1 MGDYPVGMTWVDP
14 VEELSAIHR
23 WFGERGLELE
33 LFQRGDGRWRG
44 MVTVS
49 GESRGT
55 GQYVEGDDE
64 LDAARAAQRRHSSRQ
79 LRAALDGL
87 SQVAQSEVVQL
98 IAAELMLARMPGGR
112 SRFGRQA
119 ALATAVWMLDPKRR
133 SATRT
138 VGRVATDWARLR
150 VGGRNAGG
158 ELPRARAQE
167 MLPAALGATER
178 GLDALRTRLQQR
190 R

>member
-1 MGDYPVGMTWVDP
+1 MTWVDP
-14 VEELSAIHR
+14 SEELAAIHG
-23 WFGERGLELE
+23 WFTQRGLELE

-44 MVTVS
+44 MVTVA

-55 GQYVEGDDE
+55 GEYVEGEDE
-64 LDAARAAQRRHSSRQ
+64 LDAARAAQRRHSTRQ

-98 IAAELMLARMPGGR
+98 LAAEVMLARMPGGR
-112 SRFGRQA
+112 SRLGRQA
-119 ALATAVWMLDPKRR
+119 AMAGAVWMLDPKRR
-133 SATRT
+133 AATRT
-138 VGRVATDWARLR
+138 VGKVATDWARVR
-150 VGGRNAGG
+150 IANRSAEG

-178 GLDALRTRLQQR
+178 GLDALRLRLQQR